1 MQVPSP
7 SQQQRAL
14 VCIPDSRLRG
24 LFSMLLTDLGCSV
37 TSCDEHGRA
46 DALARATPHQLCVTT
61 ATASPQAEAL
71 LDTLRKGQPRTR
83 LLLVA
88 DPAQSQLLPNLV
100 SRGVD
105 ALIFLPIN
113 AARCVDSLRKLLGA
127 DAVPTQTAGSL
138 AWQGTAPA
146 ADTARASASRQH
158 AEHSA
163 LPAASSQMRLLLR
176 ALRDLPQGSHIVA
189 LRGERGCEFELL
201 AREFHRIQGGISP
214 CIPRLEA
221 EELDDENLRNAL
233 ALARLQDE
241 PWATLHLQGM
251 EAIDYRQQ
259 SDLSAVIVEERRRRG
274 RGKPVSLVMS
284 FVEETPGADLPFI
297 EELMFHNCAA
307 LRIPPLRERPDDIP
321 GIALHVLTQ
330 LTILYPE
337 LRVRSIEPAA
347 LEWLCAQT
355 WPGNH
360 EQLVGVVREACMHCS
375 AAQLSPAMLAR
386 IWGGT
391 LAGDSTP
398 PALVNGEVA

>member
-1 MQVPSP
+1 MQVSST

-61 ATASPQAEAL
+61 ATASPQADAL

-127 DAVPTQTAGSL
+127 DTIPGLPSGAVTSL
-138 AWQGTAPA
+138 GA
-146 ADTARASASRQH
+146 AASAELTRPPAVRQH

-233 ALARLQDE
+233 AVARLQDE

-274 RGKPVSLVMS
+274 RGKPVSLVIS
-284 FVEETPGADLPFI
+284 FVEETPGAELPFI
-297 EELMFHNCAA
+297 EELMFHNCST
-307 LRIPPLRERPDDIP
+307 LRIPPLRERPEDIP

-330 LTILYPE
+330 LTILHPE
-337 LRVRSIEPAA
+337 LRVRGIESAA

-360 EQLVGVVREACMHCS
+360 EQLVTVVREACMHCS
-375 AAQLSPAMLAR
+375 AAQLAPAMLAR
-386 IWGGT
+386 VWSNT
-391 LAGDSTP
+391 LAGEIAAPT
-398 PALVNGEVA
+398 LVGGAVA